1 MNTVNP
7 KLIIRTNVTINSIKK
22 TRDLSRASHLVTI
35 HVNPT
40 QIKHNQNHSYTS
52 VTIVQQTI
60 NDD

>member
-7 KLIIRTNVTINSIKK
+7 KRIIRTNVTINSIKK

-40 QIKHNQNHSYTS
+40 QIKHN
-52 VTIVQQTI
+52 
-60 NDD
+60 